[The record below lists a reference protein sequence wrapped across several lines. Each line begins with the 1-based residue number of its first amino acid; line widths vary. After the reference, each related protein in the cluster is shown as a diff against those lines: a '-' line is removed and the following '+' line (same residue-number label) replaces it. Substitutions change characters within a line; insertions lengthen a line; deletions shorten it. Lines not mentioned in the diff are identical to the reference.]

1 LSKERSVYRTVFL
14 QPLIP
19 AFRISELIFEK
30 RCNAFSFDP
39 SPYLH
44 RKRVKKEAKMDIIER
59 FFQHAEQSFFLWI
72 ISKKIG
78 VKAAALRELR
88 KNCK

>member
-1 LSKERSVYRTVFL
+1 LKSGVTLF
-14 QPLIP
+14 PLT
-19 AFRISELIFEK
+19 FHLICIIKGYE
-30 RCNAFSFDP
+30 
-39 SPYLH
+39 
-44 RKRVKKEAKMDIIER
+44 RVKKEAKMDIIER